1 MADKV
6 PVKATFSGTNVTGLA
21 EFTTSDTVGVSQGGT
36 GATSASGARTNLGVI
51 GTTET
56 ATLTNKTVFGKLSG
70 TSDQGTMKTITVTV
84 ASKTSAHP
92 NSGGSSSAYF
102 LDGIEAPFLNLTQ
115 GTYRFDQADS
125 TNSTHPLRFSTT
137 SDGTHAGGSEYTTGV
152 TTNGTPGSSGAYT
165 QITVASGAPTLYY
178 YCTIHSGMGGTAN
191 TP

>member
-36 GATSASGARTNLGVI
+36 GATTAAGATTNLSVI

-115 GTYRFDQADS
+115 GTYRFDQADG
-125 TNSTHPLRFSTT
+125 TNSTQP
-137 SDGTHAGGSEYTTGV
+137 
-152 TTNGTPGSSGAYT
+152 
-165 QITVASGAPTLYY
+165 
-178 YCTIHSGMGGTAN
+178 
-191 TP
+191 